1 MLRKLLSG
9 GNDAVRGLVSVLRLP
24 WTSLLALRPP
34 AKLGVALRSSRLR
47 LRLHAPEERANV
59 NFAAAVRT
67 QFCHR
72 RNDNTANAYA
82 A

>member
-9 GNDAVRGLVSVLRLP
+9 GNDAVCGLVGVLHLP
-24 WTSLLALRPP
+24 WAALLALRPS
-34 AKLGVALRSSRLR
+34 AELGVALRCAGLR

-59 NFAAAVRT
+59 NFSAAVRT